1 MSIEQLM
8 IQSALANWRLTI
20 RRATNVFFGFTEEQ
34 FYQEIAPGKNR
45 PIYILG
51 HLTAMHDAT
60 LALLG
65 LGERSH
71 LNLDEI
77 FIKMPDRAVES
88 IPFPEE
94 LKKYWTEAMATTPH
108 GYVR

>member
-51 HLTAMHDAT
+51 QQSQKRLTQ
-60 LALLG
+60 
-65 LGERSH
+65 
-71 LNLDEI
+71 
-77 FIKMPDRAVES
+77 
-88 IPFPEE
+88 
-94 LKKYWTEAMATTPH
+94 
-108 GYVR
+108 

>member
-51 HLTAMHDAT
+51 HLTAMHDST

-65 LGERSH
+65 L
-71 LNLDEI
+71 
-77 FIKMPDRAVES
+77 A
-88 IPFPEE
+88 
-94 LKKYWTEAMATTPH
+94 
-108 GYVR
+108 